1 MNSKVLRCTDHLRT
15 LATTPGVTQ
24 VVVFL
29 DNPTIPNWRA
39 PSLFMYSEGI
49 ARDEAESIRS
59 SDLQRELV
67 QLIEEGLPITVLD
80 PFKYVCTDIWCPTR
94 IDGRDLYFDNNHLTI
109 GAAARL
115 ELEFTK
121 QLSSVNS

>member
-1 MNSKVLRCTDHLRT
+1 MGKSSDTKVDLPSVRLRPVRGL
-15 LATTPGVTQ
+15 
-24 VVVFL
+24 L
-29 DNPTIPNWRA
+29 DLI
-39 PSLFMYSEGI
+39 S
-49 ARDEAESIRS
+49 RDEAESIRS

-80 PFKYVCTDIWCPTR
+80 PFKYVCTDTWCPTR